1 MFLFN
6 CSKTFWIIFNKIF
19 HRADNY
25 ISLKTNFG
33 NICIISEWKR
43 VVRFQT
49 HKIKSNLNLLM
60 MIFCSAFTISFF
72 FFFFYSKSRSFTISL
87 LKIASKN
94 DYLLSKKFSLAQNH
108 MQMHNN
114 FKSNIT
120 IAFNYPSECD
130 LLCIKYV

>member
-72 FFFFYSKSRSFTISL
+72 FFFSIQK
-87 LKIASKN
+87 A
-94 DYLLSKKFSLAQNH
+94 
-108 MQMHNN
+108 
-114 FKSNIT
+114 
-120 IAFNYPSECD
+120 D
-130 LLCIKYV
+130 LLQSPYLKSQVKMITFYQRNLV